1 MEHSIHIT
9 KTPQGW
15 AAKCS
20 SKCAVLLAS
29 ENKNAAVL
37 GAIAAAKRLYGK
49 AIVFIHGIDGR
60 ILEERNI

>member
-15 AAKCS
+15 AARCS
-20 SKCAVLLAS
+20 SKCAILLAS
-29 ENKNAAVL
+29 ENKNATVL
-37 GAIAAAKRLYGK
+37 GAIKAAKKLYGK